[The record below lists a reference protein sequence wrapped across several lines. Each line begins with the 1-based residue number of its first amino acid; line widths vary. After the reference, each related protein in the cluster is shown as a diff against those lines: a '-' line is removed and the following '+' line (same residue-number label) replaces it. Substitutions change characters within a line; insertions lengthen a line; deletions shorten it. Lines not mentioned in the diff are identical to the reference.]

1 MNEIFKLFGSVGLHT
16 DEAEDGL
23 DRVHEKGESSAGKIT
38 GFFKKAALGIG
49 AVFAAGKIIDFGKQ
63 TVEAA
68 ADAQAI
74 RGQYEQVFGN
84 MTGDADKMSQNMAQK
99 FGMIPEQLTPGMIKF
114 QSMFRGVGIDTKKA
128 MDMTKDATTAAA
140 DASKFANVSYQD
152 AQASI
157 QSFILGNY
165 EAGDAIGVQAN
176 DNAVAQYAIQQG
188 AAKSTAEWQKMGDAQ
203 KEQMRLGYI
212 THVQQLSGV
221 TGQAARESGSY
232 EAVTEKLGATWQK
245 FLATVGAPV
254 LAAVIPILG
263 AVGNAVGYLTGLFS
277 GAKNTTDPLALA
289 VNFLIEAFK
298 YMATIIG
305 NVLQPVFDIMFSG
318 SMQNGKNMFTSLVM
332 AIGDGMVAI
341 GQFFQT
347 HGLAIQTVLLTLF
360 TWIRQ
365 GWFAVFGAV
374 KVIIN
379 AFFQYVVPFIR
390 QMVGQIVTFWNQNGT
405 QIMQAVTIV
414 FNTIRGIINAVM
426 PYLVNF
432 IRSTWNNI
440 KTIIQGVVNII
451 QGIIQVFSGVMRG
464 DWSAIWSGI
473 QSICRGAGQV
483 VQAIF
488 SQMIN
493 VVKNTVMGGLNGVKS
508 LFGSILGGIGNL
520 VSNAFNGAVNAAKGA
535 LDNMVQTV
543 RNGIDWVK
551 GLFNFH
557 IEFPSFHMPS
567 FHVSGGSANPL
578 DWVQGKG
585 IPKLEFYA
593 KGGIMNGAT
602 AFGMNGS
609 NLMVGGEAGQEAVLP
624 LNRDTL
630 GMIGDKITANMQDS
644 STAEIVDAIRNMAER
659 IVAAVIAAGN
669 INIDGQALT
678 DHVETL
684 LMKGITV

>member
-1 MNEIFKLFGSVGLHT
+1 MNEIFKLFGSIGLHT

-23 DRVHEKGESSAGKIT
+23 EKVHKKGESAAGNIT
-38 GFFKKAALGIG
+38 GFFKKAAIGIG
-49 AVFAAGKIIDFGKQ
+49 AVFAAGKVIDFGKQ

-140 DASKFANVSYQD
+140 DASKFANVSYAD

-188 AAKSTAEWQKMGDAQ
+188 AVKTTAEWQKMGDAQ
-203 KEQMRLGYI
+203 KEQMRLGFI
-212 THVQQLSGV
+212 THVQKLSGV
-221 TGQAARESGSY
+221 TGQAGREANSY

-245 FLATVGAPV
+245 FLATVGAPI

-263 AVGNAVGYLTGLFS
+263 AVGNAVGYLTNLFS
-277 GAKNTTDPLALA
+277 GAASKTDPLAMAIKALMSTFS
-289 VNFLIEAFK
+289 FLGTVISN
-298 YMATIIG
+298 IIK
-305 NVLQPVFDIMFSG
+305 PVFDSFFTG
-318 SMQNGKNMFTSLVM
+318 SMQQGKNMLFDLVM
-332 AIGDGMVAI
+332 GVQNGVMQIAL
-341 GQFFQT
+341 FFARYSPQIQQIVRT
-347 HGLAIQTVLLTLF
+347 TFTVIQTVVGTAINI
-360 TWIRQ
+360 IRT
-365 GWFAVFGAV
+365 
-374 KVIIN
+374 VIG
-379 AFFQYVVPFIR
+379 AFFQYVVPFIS
-390 QMVGQIVTFWNQNGT
+390 QMVGQIVAFWKANGT

-414 FNTIRGIINAVM
+414 FNTIKGIINAVM

-432 IRSTWNNI
+432 IRGTWNNI
-440 KTIIQGVVNII
+440 KGIIQGVVNII

-464 DWSAIWSGI
+464 DWSAIWNGI

-551 GLFNFH
+551 NLFNFH

-593 KGGIMNGAT
+593 KGGIMNNPT
-602 AFGMNGS
+602 AFGMNGDS
-609 NLMVGGEAGQEAVLP
+609 LMVGGEAGQEAVLP
-624 LNRDTL
+624 LNRNTL
-630 GMIGDKITANMQDS
+630 GMIGDKISANMQGS
-644 STAEIVDAIRNMAER
+644 GTEEIVAAIREMAER

-678 DHVETL
+678 DHVENL

>member
-1 MNEIFKLFGSVGLHT
+1 MNEIFKLFGSIGLHT

-23 DRVHEKGESSAGKIT
+23 DKVHQKGESTAGNIT

-49 AVFAAGKIIDFGKQ
+49 AVFAAGKVIDFGKE

-84 MTGDADKMSQNMAQK
+84 MTGQADKMSQNMAQK

-114 QSMFRGVGIDTKKA
+114 QSMFRGVGIDTAKA

-140 DASKFANVSYQD
+140 DASKFANVSYAD

-188 AAKSTAEWQKMGDAQ
+188 AVKTTAEWQKMGDAQ
-203 KEQMRLGYI
+203 KEQMRLGFI
-212 THVQQLSGV
+212 THVQKLSGV
-221 TGQAARESGSY
+221 TGQAGREANSY

-245 FLATVGAPV
+245 FLATVGAPI
-254 LAAVIPILG
+254 LSAVIPILG

-277 GAKNTTDPLALA
+277 GAKNSTDPLASA
-289 VNFLIEAFK
+289 
-298 YMATIIG
+298 IG
-305 NVLQPVFDIMFSG
+305 YLVSMFQYTAGMITSVLKPVFDG
-318 SMQNGKNMFTSLVM
+318 MFTTSMTSAKSTLGQLVF
-332 AIGDGMVAI
+332 AVGDGIRMI
-341 GQFFQT
+341 GTFFQQ
-347 HGLAIQTVLLTLF
+347 HAPQIQLILF
-360 TWIRQ
+360 NLFKFIRE
-365 GWFAVFGAV
+365 GWAVVFGVART
-374 KVIIN
+374 IIS
-379 AFFQYVVPFIR
+379 AFFQYVVPFIS
-390 QMVGQIVTFWNQNGT
+390 QMVGQISAFWKANGT

-414 FNTIRGIINAVM
+414 FNTIRGVINAVM

-432 IRSTWNNI
+432 IKSTWNNI
-440 KTIIQGVVNII
+440 KSVIQGVVNII

-464 DWSAIWSGI
+464 DWSAIWSGV

-483 VQAIF
+483 IQGIF

-543 RNGIDWVK
+543 RKGIDWVK
-551 GLFNFH
+551 NLFNFN
-557 IEFPSFHMPS
+557 ISFPKFHMPS
-567 FHVSGGSANPL
+567 FHVSGGSANPV
-578 DWVQGKG
+578 DWIQGKG
-585 IPKLEFYA
+585 IPSIEFYA
-593 KGGIMNGAT
+593 KGGIMTNPT
-602 AFGMNGS
+602 AFGMNGNS
-609 NLMVGGEAGQEAVLP
+609 LMVGGEAGDEAVLP
-624 LNRDTL
+624 LNRNNL
-630 GMIGDKITANMQDS
+630 GMIGAGIAAEMGGNG
-644 STAEIVDAIRNMAER
+644 TAEIVDAIRSMAER

-678 DHVETL
+678 DHVENL